1 MNQNFNSDDHIF
13 FGQHVLGEFYG
24 VSEEKL
30 NDLLLLEK
38 SIRKGIIASGAS
50 LCSLQKKQFEPAGV
64 TLLALLS
71 ESHASIHTYP
81 EKKALFFDAFTCG
94 HTCQPKRI
102 AEQLITD
109 LQPSHHNLQVLER
122 GEDTNPLPRIVP
134 HTSSKK
140 TKKVSSYL

>member
-1 MNQNFNSDDHIF
+1 MNQNLNSEDHIF
-13 FGQHVLGEFYG
+13 YGQHVLGEFYG

-30 NDLLLLEK
+30 DDLVLLEK
-38 SIRKGIIASGAS
+38 SIRKGIIVSGAS
-50 LCSLQKKQFEPAGV
+50 LCSLQKKQFDPAGV

-94 HTCQPKRI
+94 HTCQPMKI
-102 AEQLITD
+102 AEQLIKD

-122 GEDTNPLPRIVP
+122 GEDKLSLSRVQ
-134 HTSSKK
+134 S
-140 TKKVSSYL
+140 KKVSFMHKKQA